1 MRGLVKNQSLKTQL
15 YGDKTEMPVSIVG
28 VGKCLPGEDL
38 PGRVMTNEEIIEIL
52 LANRAIKPGTD
63 KPWTPEELTP
73 QKIEYLVGIKE
84 RCWAAGDQNT
94 SDLALL
100 AAEAALRDAQIGWED
115 IGVLVV
121 GSSSPESFYPSTA
134 CIVLNKVAERKTASG
149 EWTDKEAKERLRIQ
163 AVDVL
168 AACASNIYAVDLV
181 RNALLGNYT
190 QYEYGLAIGAE
201 ILSRMLDFSDTNT
214 DLWGDG
220 AGAVVLQRTDNKAG
234 IICTSLGS
242 DRCDAELAYSRG
254 FGTSTRYV
262 NTSPNITIRGH
273 DVQKFVLR
281 IISELI
287 PKIIEQANNSRG
299 RSKRIKLEDISLF
312 ICHQANSRIFDFPA
326 KKLGIPVEKFYV
338 NVDRRGNT
346 SSASIF
352 IALREAL
359 DEGRIQR
366 GDLIMFLSFGGGLTW
381 GSMLVEW

>member
-1 MRGLVKNQSLKTQL
+1 
-15 YGDKTEMPVSIVG
+15 MPVSIVG

-38 PGRVMTNEEIIEIL
+38 PGRVVTNEEIIEIL
-52 LANRAIKPGTD
+52 LAHQAIKPGTD
-63 KPWTPEELTP
+63 KPWTAEELTP
-73 QKIEYLVGIKE
+73 QRIEYLVGIKE
-84 RCWAAGDQNT
+84 RRWAADDQNT

-100 AAEAALRDAQIGWED
+100 AAEAALRDAHIGWED
-115 IGVLVV
+115 IGVLVI

-134 CIVLNKVAERKTASG
+134 CIVLNKVSERKTASG
-149 EWTDKEAKERLRIQ
+149 EWTDKEAKEKLRIQ
-163 AVDVL
+163 ATDVL

-181 RNALLGNYT
+181 RNALLGNDT

-201 ILSRMLDFSDTNT
+201 ILSRMLDFSDTNA

-242 DRCDAELAYSRG
+242 DRCDSELAYSKG
-254 FGTSTRYV
+254 FGTSAHYA
-262 NTSPNITIRGH
+262 NTSPNISIRGH

-287 PKIIEQANNSRG
+287 PKTIEQANNSQG
-299 RSKRIKLEDISLF
+299 RSKRIRLEDISLF

-326 KKLGIPVEKFYV
+326 KKLKIPVEKFYV

-359 DEGRIQR
+359 DEGRIQK